1 MSRQKK
7 ESKGQE
13 KRRGTVWSAGR
24 ILIPVL
30 FVVLAMAIGVGA
42 GIWNEYRDAVID
54 TQKRQMLLTVQSLSE
69 NMEVFFEG
77 CAEDL
82 EGLYKMGEKRPV
94 WELESILQ
102 KYADSHSVFVQD
114 VIMEDE
120 QGEIIAGTRR
130 LPAWQICAVS
140 HMDKRRSLQLAKT
153 DNGKMCL
160 ILRQEIPQKGA
171 ISMSV
176 NLETYYQK
184 LILGLQVGTNGYI
197 VLKDAEGRIWLHP
210 ERAQWGIEVIGGR
223 MEMYPNLDLESLAG
237 LIEHQKQG
245 RAGVEEYYSYWWVE
259 EGYPRVR
266 KISAYCPVQ
275 IGEDFLILSA
285 VMDYDDIYIPVAKG
299 VFRLVML
306 FLVFFLVMVMM
317 ALYIVRMMLQK
328 QKDTE
333 QIAYLTELNRLLEE
347 PGCPA

>member
-1 MSRQKK
+1 MIRQKK

-114 VIMEDE
+114 VIM
-120 QGEIIAGTRR
+120 
-130 LPAWQICAVS
+130 
-140 HMDKRRSLQLAKT
+140 
-153 DNGKMCL
+153 
-160 ILRQEIPQKGA
+160 
-171 ISMSV
+171 
-176 NLETYYQK
+176 
-184 LILGLQVGTNGYI
+184 
-197 VLKDAEGRIWLHP
+197 
-210 ERAQWGIEVIGGR
+210 
-223 MEMYPNLDLESLAG
+223 
-237 LIEHQKQG
+237 
-245 RAGVEEYYSYWWVE
+245 
-259 EGYPRVR
+259 
-266 KISAYCPVQ
+266 
-275 IGEDFLILSA
+275 
-285 VMDYDDIYIPVAKG
+285 
-299 VFRLVML
+299 
-306 FLVFFLVMVMM
+306 
-317 ALYIVRMMLQK
+317 
-328 QKDTE
+328 
-333 QIAYLTELNRLLEE
+333 
-347 PGCPA
+347 